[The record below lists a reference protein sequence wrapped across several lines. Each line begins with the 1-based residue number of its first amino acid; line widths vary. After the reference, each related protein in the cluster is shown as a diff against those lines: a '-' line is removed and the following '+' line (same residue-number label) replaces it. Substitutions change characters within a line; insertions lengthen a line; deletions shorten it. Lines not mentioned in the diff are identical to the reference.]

1 MKKIIYRKN
10 ILMTVLFAIMMV
22 FASCHKE
29 VGPTKVKVLDPVRHY
44 PSIVCG
50 QNLKMEWRVSNVG
63 QDPLVI
69 TDIQPSCGCI
79 CSSGEMNTI
88 ILPGQEN
95 TYEFVFNSGKYTGYV
110 SHVIRMYGNVDSTG
124 VIELT
129 FDTNVIEPD
138 ESDYEEHYYR
148 ETNKRSVDE
157 VEKLNYTV
165 DEK

>member
-1 MKKIIYRKN
+1 MKKN
-10 ILMTVLFAIMMV
+10 ILLTVIFTIMMV
-22 FASCHKE
+22 LVSCHKE

-44 PSIVCG
+44 PSIVRG
-50 QNLKMEWRVSNVG
+50 QDLKMEWRVANVG

-95 TYEFVFNSGKYTGYV
+95 TYEFIFNSGKYTGYV

-124 VIELT
+124 VIELE
-129 FDTNVIEPD
+129 FDTNVIEPKD
-138 ESDYEEHYYR
+138 SDYEEIYYR

-157 VEKLNYTV
+157 VEKLNYSV